1 MKKAQIKNIFII
13 ILCVFILLPIILTFL
28 NVSIHEGYT
37 DASGSQGQNTQM
49 SNGQDVSYT
58 DVSYTDVS
66 YTNVSYTDVLKQTD
80 FNIDRVN
87 VESVTGNSGEY
98 IYCPGGIIT
107 CPTGNL
113 VEQTDASY
121 FGTTYDFYCNDGS
134 GNKLDENVICTN
146 QLGKKNNR
154 LELGS
159 GCDKNSDD
167 YTTTVLEGIESI
179 TDVCGNEY
187 NGLNGFTSPY
197 TTIPMTIS
205 GEYVLLYKDTG
216 EYNKIKRCFLT
227 DNPNC
232 CDNDSSNGNTNTT
245 NGNTNTNTNGNTNT
259 TNGNTNTT
267 TNGNDIKCL
276 ADNGA
281 SVGDPL
287 CCGQDGVLQ
296 NTNYNCPSEYPK
308 CIGYKCGETWGKCS
322 ART

>member
-13 ILCVFILLPIILTFL
+13 ILCMFILLPIILTFL
-28 NVSIHEGYT
+28 NISVHEGYT

-49 SNGQDVSYT
+49 SNDQD
-58 DVSYTDVS
+58 
-66 YTNVSYTDVLKQTD
+66 VSYTDVLKQTD

-87 VESVTGNSGEY
+87 VEPITGNSGEY

-113 VEQTDASY
+113 VEQTDTSY
-121 FGTTYDFYCNDGS
+121 FGTTYDFYCSDGS

-167 YTTTVLEGIESI
+167 YTTTVLEGIESL
-179 TDVCGNEY
+179 TDSCGNEY

-216 EYNKIKRCFLT
+216 DYNKIKRCFLT

-232 CDNDSSNGNTNTT
+232 CDNDSSNGNANNSANGNTNTTT
-245 NGNTNTNTNGNTNT
+245 NGNTNTSA
-259 TNGNTNTT
+259 
-267 TNGNDIKCL
+267 NGNDIKCL

-296 NTNYNCPSEYPK
+296 NTKYNCPSEYPK
-308 CIGYKCGETWGKCS
+308 CMGYKCGETWGKCVAS
-322 ART
+322 T